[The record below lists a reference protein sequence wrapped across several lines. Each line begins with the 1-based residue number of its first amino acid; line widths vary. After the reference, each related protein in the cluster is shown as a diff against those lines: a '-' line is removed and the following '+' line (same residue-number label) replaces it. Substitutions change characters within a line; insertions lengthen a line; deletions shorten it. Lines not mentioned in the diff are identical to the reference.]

1 MIVNRCSRLS
11 VSTLGMLM
19 HRGEITKEAY
29 LYNSFVKQ
37 KFLLDY
43 ARQMHVWTYI
53 VVILMVLTP
62 RKE

>member
-1 MIVNRCSRLS
+1 
-11 VSTLGMLM
+11 MLM
-19 HRGEITKEAY
+19 HRGEIIIKEAY

-37 KFLLDY
+37 KILLDY
-43 ARQMHVWTYI
+43 ARQMHVWTYV